1 MNMKARNILIVALLL
16 TTFWVQLSEAQ
27 RTFPSQNKA
36 SLKTEGHGV
45 FWQSPSLGLTGV
57 QIEELESLRQAFIAE
72 ATPQRR
78 GLMFLRVELR
88 YSIRDPNVPA
98 ETLYERQRK
107 ISELQGKL
115 ESLFLSYQVKARSI
129 FTKEQVEQLPE
140 DFLLGIEP
148 GFGMDAGTRR
158 GVWKGSHR

>member
-1 MNMKARNILIVALLL
+1 MNMKARKILTVTLLL
-16 TTFWVQLSEAQ
+16 GIFSVQPLEAQ
-27 RTFPSQNKA
+27 RTIPWQNKA
-36 SLKTEGHGV
+36 SLKTEGRGA
-45 FWQSPSLGLTGV
+45 FWQSPSLGLTEV
-57 QIEELESLRQAFIAE
+57 QMKELESLRQAFIAE

-78 GLMFLRVELR
+78 ELMSLRFELR
-88 YSIRDPNVPA
+88 YSIRDLNVPS
-98 ETLYERQRK
+98 ETLFERQRK

-115 ESLFLSYQVKARSI
+115 ESLSLSYQIKARSI